1 VHLRDGSAAVSA
13 EKRPYRK
20 VSLLE
25 QAADEARKAL
35 LYRELSAMNGQV
47 GRVAQRLGTNRTY
60 CYALMKRYGIK
71 LERRTVVTPKVKEEI

>member
-1 VHLRDGSAAVSA
+1 VVPQVQPVLALVHLRDGAAAVS

-35 LYRELSAMNGQV
+35 LYRELAAMNGQV

-71 LERRTVVTPKVKEEI
+71 LERR

>member
-1 VHLRDGSAAVSA
+1 MAD

-25 QAADEARKAL
+25 QAADDARKAL
-35 LYRELSAMNGQV
+35 LYRELAAMNGQV

-60 CYALMKRYGIK
+60 CYQLMKRFGIK
-71 LERRTVVTPKVKEEI
+71 LEKRAIAKPVMDEETKR